1 MFRKLE
7 KWHLLIVF
15 AGLFACKPSVPEE
28 VSQASENIPEE
39 IDFNLHVKPILSDRC
54 FACHGPDANK
64 RKANLRLDTEEGAFA
79 ALGEEKNRF
88 AIKAGNLKKSEMFH
102 RILSDDPDL
111 MMPPPES
118 NLTLTDEEK
127 ATLVRWIDQG
137 AEWKPHWAFI
147 TPEKPKLPEVKNE
160 EWPANEIDHFVL
172 KKLENKKFT
181 PAPQADKRTLVRRLY
196 FDLTGLPPSPDQVD
210 EFVNDNSPD
219 AYEKLVDELLQT
231 PAHAERLAMEWMD
244 VARYADSHGYHA
256 DGYREMWPWRD
267 WVISAFAKN
276 MPYDKFISWQIA
288 GDLLPDP
295 SREQLVATAFHR
307 NHPMTAEGG
316 IVDEEYRVEYVLD
329 RVNTTAKAFLGLTME
344 CSRCHD
350 HKYDPIS
357 QKEYYQFSAFFNN
370 VDELGM
376 TGDDGNAGPMLKLTN
391 EVTQHRLDSLYT
403 MIEQIDK
410 QKEVLAGNVKDNQ
423 IKITKVNTK
432 NGLLAHYPLN
442 SKREK
447 TANLQNPGKPGKI
460 VGEADEVEG
469 MQGTAIRV
477 NGDHEF
483 IELTEMGLFEKTEPF
498 SISLWLKPEKKV
510 QYQEI
515 FGNNGNKNSYWRGY
529 ESYLDSLNR
538 VTWRLVHAL
547 PHNLIQVTTEEGI
560 PASEWT
566 HLTFAY
572 DGSSSASGLK
582 IYVNGK
588 AIQLNIDYDNL
599 YKTIL
604 PVNPSYKTDNRPL
617 RFGKAYRAFS
627 GDDGVLAGAFDE
639 IKIYNRAITAL
650 EAASM
655 YRHYQ
660 PQAQFKLS
668 KKDTLDFWLSQQ
680 KEYKELMA
688 KAQKT
693 WEKELEVMDSL
704 PELMIM
710 KEMDKPRP
718 AYILDRGI
726 YNARL
731 EEVGP
736 ATPNAVLSFADE
748 FEKNRL
754 GLAKW
759 LISDQNPL
767 TSRVTVN
774 RYWQMIFG
782 KGIVGTSDD
791 FGNQGDLPTHP
802 ELLDWLAVDFREN
815 GWDLRR
821 LIKMMVMSSTY
832 RQASVADEEIREKDP
847 GNLFLARGP
856 KHRLQAE
863 MIRDNALKAAG
874 LLVKKV
880 GGPSAKPYQPPG
892 LWIEKG
898 TFSKMLLTYEA
909 DKGDGLYR
917 RSLYT
922 FIKRTSPPPNMTI
935 FDQQSRSFCVVKRQ
949 TTNTP
954 LQALV
959 LLNDPQFVE
968 ASRLVA
974 ERMQKEVNG
983 DLEKKLDYGFKLLTS
998 RSLKP
1003 EETAIFKQLYNEET
1017 RKYEENKAAA
1027 DSLLSVGDYPADDS
1041 LDKVNTAALTVVASL
1056 MMNHDEAYMK
1066 R

>member
-1 MFRKLE
+1 MFFQLQ
-7 KWHLLIVF
+7 KWHLLILL
-15 AGLFACKPSVPEE
+15 AGMISCKPSVPEE
-28 VSQASENIPEE
+28 VEQASENIPQE

-64 RKANLRLDTEEGAFA
+64 READLRLDTEEGAFA
-79 ALGEEKNRF
+79 ALGKDKNRF
-88 AIKAGNLKKSEMFH
+88 AIKAGNLKNSEMFH
-102 RILSDDPDL
+102 RIVAQDPDI

-118 NLTLTDEEK
+118 NLVLTAEEK
-127 ATLVRWIDQG
+127 AILIRWIDQG
-137 AEWKPHWAFI
+137 AEWKTHWAFI
-147 TPEKPKLPEVKNE
+147 NPEKPKLPKVKNNN
-160 EWPANEIDHFVL
+160 WPQNEIDHFVL
-172 KKLENKKFT
+172 KKLEEENFK
-181 PAPQADKRTLVRRLY
+181 PASPADKITLVRRLY
-196 FDLTGLPPSPDQVD
+196 FDLTGLPPSPQQVQA
-210 EFVNDNSPD
+210 FVDDNSAN
-219 AYEKLVDELLQT
+219 AYENLVDKLLTT
-231 PAHAERLAMEWMD
+231 PEHAERLAMEWMD

-276 MPYDKFISWQIA
+276 MPYDKFVSWQVA

-295 SREQLVATAFHR
+295 SREQMVATAFHR

-376 TGDDGNAGPMLKLTN
+376 TGDDGNAGPMLKMTD
-391 EVTQHRLDSLYT
+391 EVTQKRLDSLYT
-403 MIEQIDK
+403 MIEQLDK
-410 QKEVLAGNVKDNQ
+410 QKETLAQNVEDNALQ
-423 IKITKVNTK
+423 IAKVNLR
-432 NGLLAHYPLN
+432 NGLIAHYPLN
-442 SKREK
+442 AGTEK
-447 TANLQNPGKPGKI
+447 TPNLADSRKPGKI
-460 VGEADEVEG
+460 VGEADIVNG
-469 MQGTAIRV
+469 PRGNAIRV

-483 IELTEMGLFEKTEPF
+483 IELPKMGLFEKTEPF
-498 SISLWLKPEKKV
+498 SISLWLKPEKKD

-529 ESYLDSLNR
+529 ESYMDSTNR
-538 VTWRLVHAL
+538 ITWRLVHAL
-547 PHNLIQVTTEEGI
+547 PHNLIQVTTEE
-560 PASEWT
+560 PVPLQEWT
-566 HLTFAY
+566 HLSFAY

-582 IYVNGK
+582 LFINGQ
-588 AIQLNIDYDNL
+588 ATDLNIDYDNL

-604 PVNPSYKTDNRPL
+604 PVNPNYKSANRPL

-627 GDDGVLAGAFDE
+627 GDDGVMAASFDE
-639 IKIYNRAITAL
+639 IKIYDRAITSL
-650 EAASM
+650 EAANL
-655 YRHYQ
+655 YKNYQ
-660 PQAQFKLS
+660 PEAQLTLTRKDSMEYWLDQQQEYQQLMAQAQ
-668 KKDTLDFWLSQQ
+668 
-680 KEYKELMA
+680 A
-688 KAQKT
+688 A

-704 PELMIM
+704 PELMVM
-710 KEMDKPRP
+710 KEMEKPRP

-731 EEVGP
+731 EQVYP
-736 ATPNAVLSFADE
+736 STPNSVLSFSDD

-759 LISDQNPL
+759 LVSDENPL
-767 TSRVTVN
+767 TARVSVN

-782 KGIVGTSDD
+782 KGIVGSSND

-802 ELLDWLAVDFREN
+802 KLLDWLAVDFREN
-815 GWDLRR
+815 GWDVRR
-821 LIKMMVMSSTY
+821 LLKMMVMSSTY
-832 RQASVADEEIREKDP
+832 RQSSVAGDEKREKDP

-856 KHRLQAE
+856 KQRLQAE

-874 LLVKKV
+874 VLVKKV
-880 GGPSAKPYQPPG
+880 GGPSVKPYQPPG

-898 TFSKMLLTYEA
+898 TFSKILLTYQP
-909 DKGDGLYR
+909 DQGDGLYR

-959 LLNDPQFVE
+959 LMNDPQFVE

-974 ERMQKEVNG
+974 ERMQKEVEG
-983 DLEKKLDYGFKLLTS
+983 DLEEKLNYGFQLLAS
-998 RSLKP
+998 RPLEP
-1003 EETAIFKQLYNEET
+1003 EETAIFKQLYQEET
-1017 RKYEENKAAA
+1017 EKYNENIAAA
-1027 DSLLSVGDYPADDS
+1027 DSLLSVGEYPVDDS
-1041 LDKVNTAALTVVASL
+1041 LDKINTAALTVVASL
-1056 MMNHDEAYMK
+1056 MMNHDESYMK